1 MPTLSSGSVIFI
13 RSIAIKHIQQELE
26 HDLAS
31 DRNKIMDITLVYF
44 TGMLHN
50 LICMV
55 LLLNIEL

>member
-1 MPTLSSGSVIFI
+1 MPTLSSGCVIFI

-44 TGMLHN
+44 AGMLHN